1 MLDILTNEQK
11 LLTIFNHFNAEELS
25 TACDNIKHVITALN
39 QDATTLLANRRA
51 YGALIIEENIIKQH
65 KNYNDVLNDTN
76 KLPELHGIL
85 LEKLLLISVINT
97 LCLSEAM
104 LVKANFINCL
114 IINSDKFTTELDTG
128 IDTEL
133 QTHTDSNELQSS
145 YKSSDKASNAVTQK
159 TKALLEKSA
168 SASETLSKNNVSPI
182 RLTQIKQTLTKA
194 FNAPAKSAIKTNE
207 DIKHKLHSLL
217 NNPTAKNT
225 EVIKPSELAAKKA

>member
-1 MLDILTNEQK
+1 MFDILTDEQR
-11 LLTIFNHFNAEELS
+11 LLTIFNNFNAEELS
-25 TACDNIKHVITALN
+25 TACDNIKHVINALN
-39 QDATTLLANRRA
+39 QGATTLLANRRN
-51 YGALIIEENIIKQH
+51 YSALIVEENISKHPQ
-65 KNYNDVLNDTN
+65 N
-76 KLPELHGIL
+76 KGALLDDMNKSPELHSIL
-85 LEKLLLISVINT
+85 LQKPLLISVINT

-104 LVKANFINCL
+104 MVKANFINCL
-114 IINSDKFTTELDTG
+114 VINSADDQAELEA
-128 IDTEL
+128 EL
-133 QTHTDSNELQSS
+133 NFFAGSNELHSS
-145 YKSSDKASNAVTQK
+145 YKPSDKASNAVTQK

-207 DIKHKLHSLL
+207 DIKHKLNSLL